1 MSDCSEFGALG
12 SAGDEALE
20 SVRGG
25 STVFCMAPSPLANFG
40 TLLST
45 VHLVGDGRRVRLRL
59 ARPGDPLSNARSF
72 YDPRERLVVVAVEM
86 LGGREQ
92 IVGVADIVLSE
103 RTLDEGVRELLDEA
117 ARRPRAA

>member
-1 MSDCSEFGALG
+1 MAL
-12 SAGDEALE
+12 
-20 SVRGG
+20 
-25 STVFCMAPSPLANFG
+25 SPLANFG

-45 VHLVGDGRRVRLRL
+45 VHLLGDGRRVRLRL
-59 ARPGDPLSNARSF
+59 ARPGDSLPANLTF

-92 IVGVADIVLSE
+92 IVGVVDIDLAE

-117 ARRPRAA
+117 VRHPRAA

>member
-1 MSDCSEFGALG
+1 M
-12 SAGDEALE
+12 
-20 SVRGG
+20 
-25 STVFCMAPSPLANFG
+25 FCMAQSPLANFG

-45 VHLVGDGRRVRLRL
+45 VHVLGDGRRVRLRL
-59 ARPGDPLSNARSF
+59 ARPGDPLPADLTF

-92 IVGVADIVLSE
+92 VVGVVEVVLSE
-103 RTLDEGVRELLDEA
+103 RTLDEGVRELLTEA

>member
-1 MSDCSEFGALG
+1 MF
-12 SAGDEALE
+12 
-20 SVRGG
+20 
-25 STVFCMAPSPLANFG
+25 FMAPSPLANFG

-45 VHLVGDGRRVRLRL
+45 VHSLGHGRRVRLRL
-59 ARPGDPLSNARSF
+59 ARPGDALPNALTF

-92 IVGVADIVLSE
+92 IVGVVDVVLSE
-103 RTLDEGVRELLDEA
+103 RTLDDGVRELLTEA